1 MKTPVIK
8 KPAAVTALADWGAI
22 ENGLQGRSQTS
33 GLLLHKGAN
42 GESECGIWRC
52 TPGKWRCE
60 VDRDEFCHFL
70 EGRCTY
76 IHENGEVIEIDG
88 DCIVFFR
95 KGWKGVCHVTQEIC
109 KVYMIA

>member
-8 KPAAVTALADWGAI
+8 NPAVAKLTDWGAI
-22 ENGLQGRSQTS
+22 PDCLQGLSRT
-33 GLLLHKGAN
+33 GGKVLHKNAEN
-42 GESECGIWRC
+42 KSECGIWRC
-52 TPGKWRCE
+52 TPGKWLCE
-60 VDRDEFCHFL
+60 VEHDEFCHFL

>member
-1 MKTPVIK
+1 MKTPLIK
-8 KPAAVTALADWGAI
+8 NPACCELMAWGSI
-22 ENGLQGRSQTS
+22 PDVLQGRSRT
-33 GLLLHKGAN
+33 GGKVLYKDKDKGT
-42 GESECGIWRC
+42 ECGIWRC

-60 VDRDEFCHFL
+60 VDRNEFCHFL